1 MTSVIIQPSA
11 EFFDGIGIKYEE
23 AFAHDIGLQNFIGK
37 ALSVLPPKAKVLD
50 IGCGTGK
57 PTSSMIAA
65 NGHNLHGIDL
75 SPVMVELSRKNVPLG
90 AFEVADMLHFNPK
103 EKFDAAF
110 MNFSMF
116 DVTRDQMSTVASKWR
131 EWISENGFLFIGT
144 MVAEDFRTK
153 PDMFDADGMCV
164 HGVAKQFMGKTIAN
178 SYYTKEGWKQLLLE
192 GGFEIVET
200 EADLFQPPAEAMCDD
215 EPHYFI
221 TARKVSST

>member
-11 EFFDGIGIKYEE
+11 EFFDGIGIRYEE
-23 AFAHDIGLQNFIGK
+23 AFGHDIGLQSFIGK
-37 ALSVLPPKAKVLD
+37 ALSIPPPKVKVLD

-57 PTSSMIAA
+57 PASSIIAA
-65 NGHNLHGIDL
+65 NGHHLHGIDL

-90 AFEVADMLHFNPK
+90 TFEVANTLHFNPNG
-103 EKFDAAF
+103 KFDAAF

-116 DVTRDQMSTVASKWR
+116 NVTRDQMSTVASKWG

-144 MVAEDFRTK
+144 MVAEDFHTK
-153 PDMFDADGMCV
+153 PEMFDADGMCV
-164 HGVAKQFMGKTIAN
+164 HGVEKQFMGKTIAN

-192 GGFEIVET
+192 GGFEIVGT

-221 TARKVSST
+221 TAWKVSST

>member
-23 AFAHDIGLQNFIGK
+23 GFAHDIGLQNFIGK

-57 PTSSMIAA
+57 PTSGMVAA
-65 NGHNLHGIDL
+65 NGHHLHGIDL

-90 AFEVADMLHFNPK
+90 TFEVADMLHFNPK

-116 DVTRDQMSTVASKWR
+116 DVTRDQMSTVASKWG
-131 EWISENGFLFIGT
+131 EWILKMGSCSLGPWLLRIFVQSQRCLMPME
-144 MVAEDFRTK
+144 
-153 PDMFDADGMCV
+153 CV
-164 HGVAKQFMGKTIAN
+164 CTVLRN
-178 SYYTKEGWKQLLLE
+178 SLWG
-192 GGFEIVET
+192 
-200 EADLFQPPAEAMCDD
+200 
-215 EPHYFI
+215 
-221 TARKVSST
+221 RR

>member
-1 MTSVIIQPSA
+1 
-11 EFFDGIGIKYEE
+11 
-23 AFAHDIGLQNFIGK
+23 
-37 ALSVLPPKAKVLD
+37 VLD

-65 NGHNLHGIDL
+65 NGRNLHGIDL

-153 PDMFDADGMCV
+153 PEMFDADGMCV

>member
-103 EKFDAAF
+103 E
-110 MNFSMF
+110 NSM
-116 DVTRDQMSTVASKWR
+116 
-131 EWISENGFLFIGT
+131 
-144 MVAEDFRTK
+144 
-153 PDMFDADGMCV
+153 
-164 HGVAKQFMGKTIAN
+164 
-178 SYYTKEGWKQLLLE
+178 
-192 GGFEIVET
+192 
-200 EADLFQPPAEAMCDD
+200 QP
-215 EPHYFI
+215 
-221 TARKVSST
+221 S

>member
-23 AFAHDIGLQNFIGK
+23 AFGHDIGLQNFIGK

-50 IGCGTGK
+50 IGCGTGN
-57 PTSSMIAA
+57 PTTSMVAA
-65 NGHNLHGIDL
+65 SGHQLHGIDL

-90 AFEVADMLHFNPK
+90 TFEVANMLHFNPK

-116 DVTRDQMSTVASKWR
+116 DVARDQMTTVASKWG

-153 PDMFDADGMCV
+153 TEMFDADGLCV
-164 HGVAKQFMGKTIAN
+164 HGVEKQFMGKTIAN
-178 SYYTKEGWKQLLLE
+178 SYYTNDGWKQLLLE

-200 EADLFQPPAEAMCDD
+200 DADLFQPPAEAMCDE
-215 EPHYFI
+215 EPHTFI
-221 TARKVSST
+221 TARKISST